1 MLLKNKITEN
11 KNESDIINMHS
22 DIIDIKYIPKI
33 LILFLDK
40 IIDDGNNKIKKK
52 SSKENLK

>member
-1 MLLKNKITEN
+1 MY
-11 KNESDIINMHS
+11 S

-40 IIDDGNNKIKKK
+40 IIDDGNNKIKKICKRK
-52 SSKENLK
+52 SEIVKKIIK

>member
-1 MLLKNKITEN
+1 MY
-11 KNESDIINMHS
+11 S

-40 IIDDGNNKIKKK
+40 IIDDGNNKKKKK

>member
-1 MLLKNKITEN
+1 MKVILLIC
-11 KNESDIINMHS
+11 IQMYS

-40 IIDDGNNKIKKK
+40 IIDNGNNKIKK
-52 SSKENLK
+52 NLQKKI

>member
-1 MLLKNKITEN
+1 MY
-11 KNESDIINMHS
+11 S

-40 IIDDGNNKIKKK
+40 IIDDGNNKIKKISKRK
-52 SSKENLK
+52 SEKESQKDNKLKKIFE

>member
-1 MLLKNKITEN
+1 MY
-11 KNESDIINMHS
+11 S

-40 IIDDGNNKIKKK
+40 KIDDGNNKIKKK
-52 SSKENLK
+52 YSKENLK

>member
-1 MLLKNKITEN
+1 MY
-11 KNESDIINMHS
+11 S

>member
-1 MLLKNKITEN
+1 MY
-11 KNESDIINMHS
+11 S

-40 IIDDGNNKIKKK
+40 IIDDGNNKIKK
-52 SSKENLK
+52 NLQKKIWNSQKDNKLKKYSNKN